1 MSTPKTLETRI
12 NDLKDEQ
19 EFFSL
24 LLAIAAAI
32 LALIAI
38 FLSMASSGPAPLSGT
53 LAALFLVLCPI
64 TWFIYQVKIWR
75 TK

>member
-1 MSTPKTLETRI
+1 MTNLTKEARI
-12 NDLKDEQ
+12 QELKGEQ

-32 LALIAI
+32 LALAAIVLAIAGSA
-38 FLSMASSGPAPLSGT
+38 LAPLLGT
-53 LAALFLVLCPI
+53 LAAVALVLCI
-64 TWFIYQVKIWR
+64 LAWIIYQVKIWR